1 MAGTAL
7 DRARRVCLSLP
18 EATEQVAW
26 GEPTWRVKKK
36 IFAMFASAGTHHT
49 KGRGDA
55 LWCNAPLGVLEILVN
70 SDPQKF
76 FSPPYVGVNGWVG
89 VVIERVD
96 DGELRELAI
105 QSYCMVAPA
114 RLAALADR

>member
-1 MAGTAL
+1 MSGSL
-7 DRARRVCLSLP
+7 ERARRVCLSLP

-49 KGRGDA
+49 KGHGAA

-70 SDPQKF
+70 SDPDKF

-89 VVIERVD
+89 VVIEKVD
-96 DGELRELAI
+96 DRELRELAI
-105 QSYCMVAPA
+105 QSYCLVAPA
-114 RLAALADR
+114 KLAALADQ

>member
-1 MAGTAL
+1 MSESL
-7 DRARRVCLSLP
+7 ERARRVCLSLP

-55 LWCNAPLGVLEILVN
+55 LWCNAPLGVLEMLVN
-70 SDPQKF
+70 SDPEKF

-89 VVIERVD
+89 VVIEKVD
-96 DGELRELAI
+96 DRELRELAI

-114 RLAALADR
+114 KLAALADR